1 MKESGQTSEMAEER
15 YSETKEIST
24 DYQVFD
30 NTENTVQRILSGITV
45 WAEENNYSIDT
56 EYDWMNPEDNAEF
69 TVKDNNELIAKGSIS
84 NSADWGEPPTP
95 DDKLTL
101 MLEYNDIPG
110 KEIGYLEDWFT
121 DLT

>member
-1 MKESGQTSEMAEER
+1 MRRNGQTSEMEEEQ
-15 YSETKEIST
+15 YTETKHIST

-30 NTENTVQRILSGITV
+30 DAENTVQRILSGITV

-69 TVKDNNELIAKGSIS
+69 TLRDNNELIAQGSIS
-84 NSADWGEPPTP
+84 KSSDWGEPPGP
-95 DDKLTL
+95 EDKLTL
-101 MLEYNDIPG
+101 MLEYNDLLG
-110 KEIGYLEDWFT
+110 KEIEYLEDWFT

>member
-1 MKESGQTSEMAEER
+1 MKESGQTSEMVEER